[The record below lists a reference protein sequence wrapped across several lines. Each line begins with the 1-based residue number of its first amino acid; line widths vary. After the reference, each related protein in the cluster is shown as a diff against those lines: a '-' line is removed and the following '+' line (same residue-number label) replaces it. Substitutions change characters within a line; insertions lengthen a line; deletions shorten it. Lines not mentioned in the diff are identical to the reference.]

1 MKLLKPFVLL
11 SLFTSAVFSQVII
24 REKVEIKP
32 KPSAVAVA
40 GQLEVTLSLSGS
52 LNPNRPASV
61 RASNFGCGIDAFG
74 GTSVSAPLQA
84 GLYQIVGRFSTAGVV
99 NYELRVKAGNDELLV
114 EQGVAPANAT
124 IILLPQVGFSSGIKF
139 SFGGPIVQGQTA
151 GYGFI
156 GFVSIPC
163 STPAVHPLLSTTLSI
178 TTGQG
183 LGEFVDETGRL
194 LGESVTRKLNELG
207 GIGFIANGR
216 SPVGSQEEVGI
227 QATMGGGVAGTA
239 SLVVIKKQTDC
250 SDAPPCDGPMT
261 PPQIT
266 LRELKRNEVSPDP
279 CLQPGKNGKFPAGA
293 FRPLAIKENPVS
305 PFDVQACFDRQ
316 AERWRFGIPG
326 IEIKV
331 FLDICENNLS
341 QYRIVD
347 DVSALSSNEACNA
360 LQDII
365 GHYDYPIQVTYGY
378 VFRPILVEH
387 EKRHKK
393 DYEEAVKAVLTLLEK
408 DIQKILIKCEEDDDL
423 NDAVE
428 KGRALITAT
437 INSFLTSA
445 YDKYLKKTSVPNY
458 EEKTQSS
465 LFEQVKAIRDQLL
478 AKCTAGGTL

>member
-24 REKVEIKP
+24 REKVELVP

-52 LNPNRPASV
+52 LNPNRPAFV
-61 RASNFGCGIDAFG
+61 RASNFGCGIDAIG

-99 NYELRVKAGNDELLV
+99 NYELRVKVGNDELLV

-124 IILLPQVGFSSGIKF
+124 INLVPQVGFSSGINF
-139 SFGGPIVQGQTA
+139 SFGGPIVQGETA

-207 GIGFIANGR
+207 GIRFIANGR

-239 SLVVIKKQTDC
+239 SLVVIKKQADC
-250 SDAPPCDGPMT
+250 SDAPPCSVSDI
-261 PPQIT
+261 PPPPSFTVVPRPNGFNNHSLASCQENFNALGGFIPIVENDNISIQPFNVDICLDKQNGHWRARVTQPIEVNT
-266 LRELKRNEVSPDP
+266 L
-279 CLQPGKNGKFPAGA
+279 
-293 FRPLAIKENPVS
+293 
-305 PFDVQACFDRQ
+305 
-316 AERWRFGIPG
+316 
-326 IEIKV
+326 
-331 FLDICENNLS
+331 LDICYNNIRTGVKLVS
-341 QYRIVD
+341 GVNEVD
-347 DVSALSSNEACNA
+347 QFDKCSVAKRDFNGHYSYPIRYEKYLLRDVLLMHEDMHRRDFQEKLLDVLPQLITPFSALQSYTCDDLPNLETAKKNA
-360 LQDII
+360 
-365 GHYDYPIQVTYGY
+365 
-378 VFRPILVEH
+378 E
-387 EKRHKK
+387 EK
-393 DYEEAVKAVLTLLEK
+393 
-408 DIQKILIKCEEDDDL
+408 IQKLVKNFLRKAANNYAENMKSEQTIHQLEPIKVLIKNFIESL
-423 NDAVE
+423 NCQ
-428 KGRALITAT
+428 
-437 INSFLTSA
+437 N
-445 YDKYLKKTSVPNY
+445 
-458 EEKTQSS
+458 
-465 LFEQVKAIRDQLL
+465 
-478 AKCTAGGTL
+478 